1 MRLSALAFVILLHGL
16 LVLLDGFCTSLH
28 VTKIYRTSCPF
39 RGFRSSPRTAVPLR
53 AALEDRPEEVGKI
66 RTAARGMLGEL
77 LQKMRDTR
85 SGAVNLSQTVEPGAM
100 KSAAQ
105 PDYAPRI
112 VAEEQKKLFPVL
124 SRIAGR
130 VWEGEMRY
138 VGEQMEIAPFVLLCT
153 TRCVLEDSTCTIESS
168 VTFPNGKTR
177 TITMRGKK
185 TGKQDRSFR
194 LDPLD
199 EEGPIYLRLVEVA
212 PDTVLLQEFNKTD
225 ERVVLTG
232 SISVAADGEEIV
244 QVAHELADQPGPP
257 VKGYQILRMTP
268 QVEHDASAVCP
279 VATPNL
285 PADNL

>member
-1 MRLSALAFVILLHGL
+1 
-16 LVLLDGFCTSLH
+16 
-28 VTKIYRTSCPF
+28 
-39 RGFRSSPRTAVPLR
+39 
-53 AALEDRPEEVGKI
+53 
-66 RTAARGMLGEL
+66 MLGEL
-77 LQKMRDTR
+77 LQKMRDTK
-85 SGAVNLSQTVEPGAM
+85 SGAVNLSQTVGPGSM

-105 PDYAPRI
+105 PDYALRI

-130 VWEGEMRY
+130 VWVGEMRY
-138 VGEQMEIAPFVLLCT
+138 VGGQMDVAPFVLLCT
-153 TRCVLEDSTCTIESS
+153 TTCVLEDSTCTIESS

-177 TITMRGKK
+177 TVTMRGKK

-199 EEGPIYLRLVEVA
+199 EAGPIYLRLVEVA
-212 PDTVLLQEFNKTD
+212 TDTVLLQEFNKTD

-232 SISVAADGEEIV
+232 SISVVADGEEIV
-244 QVAHELADQPGPP
+244 QVAHELADQPGP

-279 VATPNL
+279 VAAPNL
-285 PADNL
+285 PADIL